1 MSHVLM
7 RSHVLSTTE
16 SQRVEVRESPT
27 PSQCR
32 FGSFGDRF
40 VSDVPPRASVDSRA
54 GSAAR
59 APPDARGLLAWPL
72 AGSGAVS
79 TAYRDTTSLL
89 LT

>member
-1 MSHVLM
+1 M

-59 APPDARGLLAWPL
+59 APPPGRPCRTARGL
-72 AGSGAVS
+72 AVRRGFLVPR
-79 TAYRDTTSLL
+79 YRDTTSLL